1 MRKSLTVFLI
11 LAALLSPLAVI
22 ARDVRHPEKT
32 SPAFSFVLPD
42 NWSREPDTSGNLI
55 MFNPARTTGIVII
68 VADSADDLDKIATEA
83 FGVAKA
89 DAYKNKKPAEISG
102 CKGFTYFSTITND
115 KGVKM
120 SLETTLVRVDAKNIA
135 AASLL
140 VVTTAAKD
148 DETAARLVHNGLKL
162 VTE

>member
-1 MRKSLTVFLI
+1 MRKSLPIFLI
-11 LAALLSPLAVI
+11 LAALLLPLAAP

-32 SPAFSFVLPD
+32 SPAFGFVLPD
-42 NWSREPDTSGNLI
+42 NWSQEPDTSGNLI

-68 VADSADDLDKIATEA
+68 VAESTDVLDKIATEA

-102 CKGFTYFSTITND
+102 CKGYTYFSTITND
-115 KGVKM
+115 KGIKM
-120 SLETTLVRVDAKNIA
+120 SLETTIVRVSDKHIA

-140 VVTTAAKD
+140 VVTSATKD
-148 DETAARLVHNGLKL
+148 DETAARLVHNGLKI